1 MKGIVFDIQDYAIYD
16 GPGIRTAVYF
26 KGCPL
31 RCYWCHNPES
41 QRRAPEIGYWH
52 ERCAACGACVEACPS
67 NVLALDKG
75 SIKKR
80 GEHATPRVNRDAERC
95 VACGVCVQACPNE
108 AMERIGCE
116 VTVAEVVERVLRDKP
131 FHEQSGGGATITGGE
146 PTYQS
151 EFLFALLDALRCE
164 GVHTA
169 IETCGFFPSRLV
181 GPLLSKTDLFLF
193 DVKHADPDKHV
204 AGVQE
209 KGTVPSE
216 RPIGSETGLSPF
228 LEINENFRAILAGAG
243 AGRVIPR
250 VALIPGFNADLDSVR
265 LMAQYLL
272 DAGYR
277 GPVHLMPYHAWAKG
291 KYERLGRG
299 DQFRDPG
306 QLDEGLLGSIAQ
318 AFADAGFEPH
328 VHG

>member
-41 QRRAPEIGYWH
+41 QRRAPEMRYWH

-75 SIKKR
+75 STKKG
-80 GEHATPRVNRDAERC
+80 GEHATPCVKRDAERC
-95 VACGVCVQACPNE
+95 VACGVCVQACPNG

-116 VTVAEVVERVLRDKP
+116 VTVEEVVERVLRDKP

-181 GPLLSKTDLFLF
+181 GPLLSK
-193 DVKHADPDKHV
+193 
-204 AGVQE
+204 
-209 KGTVPSE
+209 GTVPSE

-228 LEINENFRAILAGAG
+228 LEIDENFRAILAGAG

-277 GPVHLMPYHAWAKG
+277 GPVHLMPYHAWSKG
-291 KYERLGRG
+291 KYEGLGRG
-299 DQFRDPG
+299 DQFRDLG
-306 QLDEGLLGSIAQ
+306 QLDEGLHASIVQ

>member
-16 GPGIRTAVYF
+16 GPGIRTAVYL

-41 QRRAPEIGYWH
+41 QRPTPEMRYWH
-52 ERCAACGACVEACPS
+52 KRCAACGACVEACP
-67 NVLALDKG
+67 NNALALDREG
-75 SIKKR
+75 
-80 GEHATPRVNRDAERC
+80 ATPRVKRDAVRC
-95 VACGVCVQACPNE
+95 VACGVCVQACPND
-108 AMERIGCE
+108 AMEVIGRE
-116 VTVAEVVERVLRDKP
+116 VAVEEVVERVLRDKP

-151 EFLFALLDALRCE
+151 EFLFELLDALRSE

-181 GPLLSKTDLFLF
+181 GPLLRKTDLFLF
-193 DVKHADPDKHV
+193 DVKHVDPDRHV

-209 KGTVPSE
+209 KGTVPSD
-216 RPIGSETGLSPF
+216 RPIGSETGRPPF
-228 LEINENFRAILAGAG
+228 LEIDENFRAIVASAG

-250 VALIPGFNADLDSVR
+250 VALIPGFNADLDSAR
-265 LMAQYLL
+265 LIAQYLL

-277 GPVHLMPYHAWAKG
+277 GPVHLMPYHARAKG
-291 KYERLGRG
+291 KYEGLGRG
-299 DQFRDPG
+299 DQFRDLSP
-306 QLDEGLLGSIAQ
+306 LDEGVQASIVQ

-328 VHG
+328 LYG

>member
-41 QRRAPEIGYWH
+41 QRRAPEMTYWH
-52 ERCAACGACVEACPS
+52 ERCAACGACVDACP
-67 NVLALDKG
+67 NNALALDKG
-75 SIKKR
+75 S
-80 GEHATPRVNRDAERC
+80 ATPRVARDAERC
-95 VACGVCVQACPNE
+95 AACGVCVQACPNE
-108 AMERIGCE
+108 AMEVIGRE
-116 VTVAEVVERVLRDKP
+116 VTVEEVVERVLRDKP
-131 FHEQSGGGATITGGE
+131 FHQQSGGGATITGGE

-151 EFLFALLDALRCE
+151 EFLLALLDALRSE

-169 IETCGFFPSRLV
+169 IETCGSFPSRLV

-193 DVKHADPDKHV
+193 DVKHADPDRHV
-204 AGVQE
+204 AGVGANMDQ
-209 KGTVPSE
+209 
-216 RPIGSETGLSPF
+216 ID
-228 LEINENFRAILAGAG
+228 ENFRALLAAAD

-250 VALIPGFNADLDSVR
+250 VPLIPGFNADPDSAGR
-265 LMAQYLL
+265 MARYLL
-272 DAGYR
+272 DAGHR
-277 GPVHLMPYHAWAKG
+277 GPVHLMTYNAWAKG

-299 DQFRDPG
+299 DQFRGPG
-306 QLDEGLLGSIAQ
+306 QLDEGLQASIMRT
-318 AFADAGFEPH
+318 FTDAGLEPH